1 MTLILEEASL
11 PAPMWAVTRALLIMG
26 KPMPAEDVKA
36 LVSPPALFADGT
48 DSRETFDHAAQSLEE
63 YGVLTPRSETLALA
77 IHGSRIRLDDYS
89 GFCDLLRTAVLAAER
104 NDGLGT
110 TREGRGPREF
120 VRALCWFLCRDPAD
134 ESVSSTSYSAV
145 QSQPGVVPFPAL
157 PGLTPIANSNR
168 WNRFTYWALALGFA
182 EVAVFGAEGR
192 RIIPDCTQA
201 VGRTIRKLWPVGK
214 QVEGHEV
221 VAAVLRELPVLPGGA
236 YSRALGLPQS
246 DQLSS
251 ALSFA
256 LLSAADRG
264 WIDLRQPSDAPR
276 DIFAV
281 DPDAA
286 SGTRRIT
293 YVVVRE
299 GLDG

>member
-1 MTLILEEASL
+1 
-11 PAPMWAVTRALLIMG
+11 
-26 KPMPAEDVKA
+26 
-36 LVSPPALFADGT
+36 
-48 DSRETFDHAAQSLEE
+48 
-63 YGVLTPRSETLALA
+63 
-77 IHGSRIRLDDYS
+77 
-89 GFCDLLRTAVLAAER
+89 VLAVER

-134 ESVSSTSYSAV
+134 EPVSSSSYSAA

-157 PGLTPIANSNR
+157 PGLPPIGNSNR
-168 WNRFTYWALALGFA
+168 WNRFVYWALALGFA
-182 EVAVFGAEGR
+182 EVAVVGVAGAEGR

-201 VGRTIRKLWPVGK
+201 VGRTIRKLWPVGM
-214 QVEGHEV
+214 QIEGHEL
-221 VAAVLRELPVLPGGA
+221 VATVLRELPVLPGGA
-236 YSRALGLPQS
+236 YSRALGLTQP

-256 LLSAADRG
+256 LLSAADHG
-264 WIDLRQPSDAPR
+264 WIDLLQPSDAPR

-286 SGTRRIT
+286 SGSRRIT